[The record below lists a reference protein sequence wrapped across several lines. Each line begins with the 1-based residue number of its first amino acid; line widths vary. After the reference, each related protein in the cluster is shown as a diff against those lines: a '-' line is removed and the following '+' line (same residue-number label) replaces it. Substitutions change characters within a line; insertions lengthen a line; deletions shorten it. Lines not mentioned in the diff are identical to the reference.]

1 MQPAKLTFHA
11 AQRLNQRCT
20 LRPNQFKTMLDR
32 GATVQ
37 LSQQRG
43 GRLVHRLFYSIQ
55 DAAWFVAVQDDNDGD
70 ILTTLPLAYF
80 ENFHGHV
87 TALNRRKARKLAREL
102 ELQKLAQLK
111 LEEAARA
118 AKLAAK
124 VDRQNKEEAL
134 RAEREAAKAKTL
146 EAQGHVAAGWKIMVQ
161 LRNDGKVTSRNLGRT
176 TPDHGEPD
184 TWVEGHPV
192 HSWFRER
199 LDAMCISVRTLRG
212 VWLERA
218 KNQQPGDV
226 LLEHLILNEEEI
238 LGFR

>member
-1 MQPAKLTFHA
+1 
-11 AQRLNQRCT
+11 
-20 LRPNQFKTMLDR
+20 MLDK

-87 TALNRRKARKLAREL
+87 AALNRRKARKLAREL
-102 ELQKLAQLK
+102 EAQKLAQVK

-124 VDRQNKEEAL
+124 
-134 RAEREAAKAKTL
+134 EAAKAKTL
-146 EAQGHVAAGWKIMVQ
+146 EVQACVAAGWKIMVQ
-161 LRNDGKVTSRNLGRT
+161 LHAHGKVTSRNLGRT
-176 TPDHGEPD
+176 TADHGEPD

-199 LDAMCISVRTLRG
+199 LDAMCIPVRTLRG
-212 VWLERA
+212 AWLERA
-218 KNQQPGDV
+218 KNQQSGDV
-226 LLEHLILNEEEI
+226 LLEHLVLNEMEI
-238 LGFR
+238 LEFK